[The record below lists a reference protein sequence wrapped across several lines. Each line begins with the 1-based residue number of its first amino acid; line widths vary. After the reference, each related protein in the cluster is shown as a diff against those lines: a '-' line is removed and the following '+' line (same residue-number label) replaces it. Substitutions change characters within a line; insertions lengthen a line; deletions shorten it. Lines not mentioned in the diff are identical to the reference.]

1 MRDLIAELRVA
12 WRTNLR
18 RPGFLALAT
27 LTLAVGI
34 GASVAVVGLVD
45 RVLLRP
51 LPYPAPGQ
59 LFAAGLLQRDGS
71 ASITPREFQAI
82 RELDGIVAGGLASH
96 TPLPV
101 NLAEVDDPQMARALW
116 VDAGFLAALAP
127 AMPLGRGFAADEDRP
142 GAGRTVVISHRLWQ
156 ARFGGDPK
164 VVGRTLSIEGEATPV
179 IGVLPADFRYAAPFD
194 LLLPLALPAA
204 STDDGRN
211 FLAIVRLA
219 DGAGAQALA
228 GEVDR
233 RLHGIYAGTP
243 GERWYATSR
252 FGLRPLSGALGASS
266 RPLLLLFLGGALCV
280 LLLATVNLVNLML
293 LRALS
298 RSHVNVIRSA
308 LGASTTRLAMPQ
320 LAEGLLV
327 AIAGVAGG
335 LLLAQAGLRL
345 AEGWIPPSWF
355 GGEADLRL
363 GGLAWG
369 FAIASG
375 LLVALLAAGLGVW
388 RGRSGAGSSE
398 LVAGGRSGLG
408 RGAGRLARTLVVT
421 QVALAALLL
430 TGAGLFARS
439 LAQSATV
446 DLGYRIEG
454 RLGFDLAPV
463 RARFPDSASSKALA
477 QRLLER
483 LQAQP
488 GVVSAAAGTNLPIGA
503 PLNYSLQVPGGE
515 MFSVEFR
522 GISPGFLEAFSIPL
536 RAGRDVAASDG
547 PGGAAVALVN
557 EAFVRTHLAP
567 GPAPAGAPST
577 VLGGLLELPDP
588 ETGALLPLRIVGIV
602 GDTRQ
607 HGPEA
612 AAPPMVY
619 LPLAQV
625 PDGLLQLLRDFAP
638 LRFAI
643 HVQGEPAGHAEAIRA
658 AVAEVAPGQP
668 IAHLQP
674 LAELVRDSTDGTRLN
689 LLLVGVFA
697 ALALLLSAVGLYAVV
712 AVAGAARR
720 REFGVRSALGAR
732 TAGLLGL
739 VLRDGL
745 RQVLAG
751 LVLGL
756 LAALAL
762 SRVLQA
768 YLAGVSASDPLVLLA
783 VVGVLATV
791 ALLACLVPAV
801 RAARTDPVIA
811 LRQE

>member
-1 MRDLIAELRVA
+1 MIVIAELRQA
-12 WRTNLR
+12 WRASLR

-27 LTLAVGI
+27 LTLALGI
-34 GASVAVVGLVD
+34 GASVAVLALVD

-59 LFAAGLLQRDGS
+59 LFAAGLLQGDGS
-71 ASITPREFQAI
+71 ASITPREYQAI
-82 RELDGIVAGGLASH
+82 GDLEGIAASGLASH

-101 NLAEVDDPQMARALW
+101 NLAEADDPQMARALW
-116 VDAGFLAALAP
+116 VDARFLAALAP

-142 GAGRTVVISHRLWQ
+142 GAGRAVVISHRLWQ
-156 ARFGGDPK
+156 ARFGGDPQA
-164 VVGRTLSIEGEATPV
+164 VGRTLSIEGEATPV

-194 LLLPLALPAA
+194 LLLPLALPSA

-219 DGAGAQALA
+219 DGAGAQAVA

-233 RLHGIYAGTP
+233 RLHGVYAGTP

-293 LRALS
+293 LRSLA

-308 LGASTTRLAMPQ
+308 LGASTARLAMPQ

-335 LLLAQAGLRL
+335 LLLAERGLHL
-345 AEGWIPPSWF
+345 AAGWIPPSWF
-355 GGEADLRL
+355 GGEADLGL

-369 FAIASG
+369 FAVASG

-388 RGRSGAGSSE
+388 RGRSGAGSGE

-454 RLGFDLAPV
+454 RLGFELAPV

-488 GVVSAAAGTNLPIGA
+488 GVISAAAGTNLPIGA

-515 MFSVEFR
+515 MFSVELR
-522 GISPGFLEAFSIPL
+522 GISPGFLDAFSIPL
-536 RAGRDVAASDG
+536 RAGRDVLASDV

-557 EAFVRTHLAP
+557 EAFMRAHLAS
-567 GPAPAGAPST
+567 GPAAGAPSAA
-577 VLGGLLELPDP
+577 LGGLLEVPDP
-588 ETGALLPLRIVGIV
+588 ESGALLPLRIVGVV

-638 LRFAI
+638 LRFAV
-643 HVQGEPAGHAEAIRA
+643 HVQGEPAGHAAAIRA

-689 LLLVGVFA
+689 LLLVGAFA
-697 ALALLLSAVGLYAVV
+697 ALAVLLSAVGLYAVV

-745 RQVLAG
+745 RQVL
-751 LVLGL
+751 LGL
-756 LAALAL
+756 ALGLAAALAL

-768 YLAGVSASDPLVLLA
+768 YLAGTSASDPLVLLA
-783 VVGVLATV
+783 VAAVLASV

>member
-1 MRDLIAELRVA
+1 MIVIAELRQA
-12 WRTNLR
+12 WRATLH

-27 LTLAVGI
+27 LTLALGI
-34 GASVAVVGLVD
+34 GASVAVVALVD

-59 LFAAGLLQRDGS
+59 LFAAGLLQGDGS
-71 ASITPREFQAI
+71 ASITPREYQAI
-82 RELDGIVAGGLASH
+82 RDLEGIAASGLASH

-101 NLAEVDDPQMARALW
+101 NLAEVDDPRMARALW

-142 GAGRTVVISHRLWQ
+142 GAARAVVISHRLWQ
-156 ARFGGDPK
+156 AHFGGDPQ

-194 LLLPLALPAA
+194 LLLPLALPSAI
-204 STDDGRN
+204 TDDGRN

-219 DGAGAQALA
+219 DGAGAQAVA

-233 RLHGIYAGTP
+233 RLHGVYAGTP
-243 GERWYATSR
+243 GERRYATSR

-293 LRALS
+293 LRSLA

-308 LGASTTRLAMPQ
+308 LGASTARLAMPQ

-335 LLLAQAGLRL
+335 LLLAEGGLRL
-345 AEGWIPPSWF
+345 AAGWIPPSWF
-355 GGEADLRL
+355 GGEADLGL
-363 GGLAWG
+363 GAVAWS

-388 RGRSGAGSSE
+388 RGRSGTGSSE

-446 DLGYRIEG
+446 DLGYRIDG
-454 RLGFDLAPV
+454 RLGFELAPV

-488 GVVSAAAGTNLPIGA
+488 GVISAAAGTNLPIGA
-503 PLNYSLQVPGGE
+503 PLNYPMQVPGGE

-536 RAGRDVAASDG
+536 RAGRDVLASDV

-557 EAFVRTHLAP
+557 EAFVRTHLAS
-567 GPAPAGAPST
+567 GPAVGAPSA
-577 VLGGLLELPDP
+577 VLGGLLEVPDP
-588 ETGALLPLRIVGIV
+588 ESGALLPLRIVGVV

-612 AAPPMVY
+612 APPPMVY

-638 LRFAI
+638 LRFAV
-643 HVQGEPAGHAEAIRA
+643 HVQGEPAGHAAAIRA

-689 LLLVGVFA
+689 LLLVGAFA

-745 RQVLAG
+745 RQVLVG

-756 LAALAL
+756 AAALAL

-768 YLAGVSASDPLVLLA
+768 YLAGVSAADPLVHLA
-783 VVGVLATV
+783 VAAVLATA
-791 ALLACLVPAV
+791 ALLACLVPAL

-811 LRQE
+811 LRQD

>member
-1 MRDLIAELRVA
+1 MTVLISELRQA
-12 WRTNLR
+12 WRAVLR
-18 RPGFLALAT
+18 RPGFLALAAA
-27 LTLAVGI
+27 TLALGI
-34 GASVAVVGLVD
+34 AASVAVVSLVD

-51 LPYPAPGQ
+51 LPYPAPAE
-59 LFAAGLLQRDGS
+59 LFAAGLLQGDGS
-71 ASITPREFQAI
+71 ASITPREYQAI
-82 RELDGIVAGGLASH
+82 RDLDGFAAIGLASH
-96 TPLPV
+96 TARPV
-101 NLAEVDDPQMARALW
+101 NLAEVDDPQMAGALW
-116 VDAGFLAALAP
+116 VDAGFLATLGP
-127 AMPLGRGFAADEDRP
+127 AMAQGRGFTADEDRP
-142 GAGRTVVISHRLWQ
+142 GAARAVVISHRLWQ
-156 ARFGGDPK
+156 ERFGGDPQ
-164 VVGRTLSIEGEATPV
+164 VVGRTLSVEGVATPV
-179 IGVLPADFRYAAPFD
+179 VGVLPAGFRHAAPFD

-204 STDDGRN
+204 SSDDGRN
-211 FLAIVRLA
+211 FLAIARLR
-219 DGAGAQALA
+219 DAGEAQALA

-233 RLHGIYAGTP
+233 RLRAIYAGTA

-308 LGASTTRLAMPQ
+308 LGASTTRLALPQ

-327 AIAGVAGG
+327 AVVGVAAG
-335 LLLAQAGLRL
+335 LLLARGGLGL
-345 AEGWIPPSWF
+345 AAGWIPPSWF
-355 GGEADLRL
+355 GGEAELRL
-363 GGLAWG
+363 GGFAWG

-375 LLVALLAAGLGVW
+375 LAVALLAAGLGVW
-388 RGRSGAGSSE
+388 RGRSGQGARE

-408 RGAGRLARTLVVT
+408 LGAGRLARTLVVT

-454 RLGFDLAPV
+454 RLGFELAPV

-483 LQAQP
+483 LQTQP
-488 GVVSAAAGTNLPIGA
+488 GVISAAAGTNLPIGA
-503 PLNYSLQVPGGE
+503 PLNYSVQVPGGE

-536 RAGRDVAASDG
+536 RAGRDVLASDG
-547 PGGAAVALVN
+547 PDGAAVALVN
-557 EAFVRTHLAP
+557 EAFVRTHLAAD
-567 GPAPAGAPST
+567 PAASAPSAL
-577 VLGGLLELPDP
+577 LGGLLEVPDP

-607 HGPEA
+607 HGPET

-638 LRFAI
+638 LRFAVR
-643 HVQGEPAGHAEAIRA
+643 VQGEPAAHAAAIRA

-668 IAHLQP
+668 IAQLRP
-674 LAELVRDSTDGTRLN
+674 LAELVRDSTHGTRLN
-689 LLLVGVFA
+689 LLLVGIFA
-697 ALALLLSAVGLYAVV
+697 GLALLLSAVGLYAVV
-712 AVAGAARR
+712 AVASAARQ

-732 TAGLLGL
+732 AAGLLGL
-739 VLRDGL
+739 VLGDGL
-745 RQVLAG
+745 RQVALGLA
-751 LVLGL
+751 LGL

-768 YLAGVSASDPLVLLA
+768 YLAGISASDPLVLLA
-783 VVGVLATV
+783 VAGVLATV
-791 ALLACLVPAV
+791 ALLATLLPAL
-801 RAARTDPVIA
+801 RAARANPIIA
-811 LRQE
+811 LRQD